1 MKKIIFI
8 LKSKSV
14 MKRSSKS
21 KKKKYPLYRTERIQ
35 RFQTDKDYDN
45 YIENLSRNKKINNI
59 FTFDI
64 VQEIEKSKDNL
75 DSTIKYLTKLEKKIK
90 GLKLSNEDKKKKE
103 YINSK
108 FKKLNNPDN
117 YRPRYNSYNPFILTY
132 STQEITHTSNDGE
145 DDEYT
150 LVHLV
155 PNYLTDMSIIENMN
169 NQCVICLEYF
179 KKHEKIISTKCGHI
193 FHCKCAYKW
202 FGGHT
207 YCPICKCE
215 I

>member
-1 MKKIIFI
+1 
-8 LKSKSV
+8 

-45 YIENLSRNKKINNI
+45 YIENLSRNKKKNNI

-90 GLKLSNEDKKKKE
+90 GLKLNNEDKKKKE

-132 STQEITHTSNDGE
+132 STQEITHTSNDGKDE

>member
-1 MKKIIFI
+1 
-8 LKSKSV
+8 

-90 GLKLSNEDKKKKE
+90 GLKLNNEDKKKKE
-103 YINSK
+103 YIKSK

-117 YRPRYNSYNPFILTY
+117 YRPRYNSYNPFIIIFLLCFL
-132 STQEITHTSNDGE
+132 
-145 DDEYT
+145 
-150 LVHLV
+150 LVKLIKAS
-155 PNYLTDMSIIENMN
+155 YLFELFS
-169 NQCVICLEYF
+169 
-179 KKHEKIISTKCGHI
+179 
-193 FHCKCAYKW
+193 
-202 FGGHT
+202 
-207 YCPICKCE
+207 
-215 I
+215 